1 MFKENNF
8 FTHKKIVWEQLEPYG
23 FVKTE
28 AGYLYHQALAEKQFT
43 LNVMIDAAGNIQT
56 ELLDNLTGSEY
67 ILHKVN
73 NSQGEFVGSLRAA
86 YENELTAIA
95 QSCFQPD
102 YFQTPTAQA
111 LLAYA
116 AQTYQSQPEF
126 LWARFPDNAVLRR
139 PDNQKWYAALLTVP
153 KNKIG
158 LPGDG
163 KIEIVDLRLPP
174 EEMAQTVDNRKYF
187 PGYHMNKKHW
197 YTICLD
203 GSVEA
208 AEICQRLDHSYTI
221 ANKKK

>member
-139 PDNQKWYAALLTVP
+139 PDNQNGMPPCLRCLKIKLACRATGKLKLSICACHLRKWP
-153 KNKIG
+153 KPWTTANIF
-158 LPGDG
+158 L
-163 KIEIVDLRLPP
+163 
-174 EEMAQTVDNRKYF
+174 A
-187 PGYHMNKKHW
+187 
-197 YTICLD
+197 TI
-203 GSVEA
+203 
-208 AEICQRLDHSYTI
+208 
-221 ANKKK
+221 